1 MVECVPLRRGPTFL
15 SVAITGLRA
24 CYSSKNRVLSL
35 YTKQQPGSPAER
47 KKQCRSVGH
56 DPYWMII
63 LLDDKES
70 CHRVPDNFFNRASRG
85 THSRRSTADPC
96 FSSPNLPN
104 RKISLLPLPL
114 ASTQPRGRAGIDQ
127 LNERIGNLRRH
138 KARTLCWPTC
148 RISAARSPCRRV
160 RARARSGE
168 VRTRRGKRGGTRRGP
183 GSKQANQLERVGLTR
198 QARHASGLYL
208 VVSS

>member
-1 MVECVPLRRGPTFL
+1 METRSRARKEAVVLSKVDQNHMIPQPFTSSAMPCDDTPEQAAWCCGSEFFLLTTISVSTHFLVECVPLRRGPTFL

-70 CHRVPDNFFNRASRG
+70 CHRVSDNFSNRASRG

-96 FSSPNLPN
+96 ISSPSLTNP
-104 RKISLLPLPL
+104 KISLLPLPL
-114 ASTQPRGRAGIDQ
+114 AST
-127 LNERIGNLRRH
+127 
-138 KARTLCWPTC
+138 
-148 RISAARSPCRRV
+148 
-160 RARARSGE
+160 
-168 VRTRRGKRGGTRRGP
+168 
-183 GSKQANQLERVGLTR
+183 
-198 QARHASGLYL
+198 
-208 VVSS
+208 

>member
-1 MVECVPLRRGPTFL
+1 MPLRRGPTFL

-70 CHRVPDNFFNRASRG
+70 CHRVPDNFSNRASRG
-85 THSRRSTADPC
+85 THSRRRTSDPC
-96 FSSPNLPN
+96 FSSLSLPN
-104 RKISLLPLPL
+104 PKISLLPLPQ
-114 ASTQPRGRAGIDQ
+114 ASTQPRRRAGIDQ
-127 LNERIGNLRRH
+127 LYERIGNLGRR

-148 RISAARSPCRRV
+148 RISRLADAC
-160 RARARSGE
+160 ARAPALARCALAAGRVVERAAALVQNKQTSL
-168 VRTRRGKRGGTRRGP
+168 K
-183 GSKQANQLERVGLTR
+183 GSA
-198 QARHASGLYL
+198 
-208 VVSS
+208 